1 VKKFNL
7 NKNIIVI
14 LIIIILVVTTVTLS
28 VFFMNKRKQS
38 NIIISTINDSI
49 AFVDKTLSAP
59 VKFLHNGIGMLNDL
73 IGTYEENK
81 QLKAK
86 LDDYDEAVIKS
97 KNKDREIKDL
107 KEQLKLNETLTDFEK
122 ITSNVIDRST
132 NLWQN
137 NLIVDKGAADGIEN
151 DMAVMSKG
159 GLVGR
164 IIQVNK
170 YSSKVE
176 LLTTTNKNINR
187 FHVKFSDSNAEK
199 GNGLIKYFDEQTQTL
214 IINQIQNQSEIKK
227 GDLVQTSGMGG
238 GKTPANLLIGKV
250 VKVKSSRSGASKE
263 VYVQPRATMYN
274 IFVVNI
280 IKRSSQEVA
289 RP

>member
-1 VKKFNL
+1 MKKFNL

-14 LIIIILVVTTVTLS
+14 LIIIILVVATVTLS

-38 NIIISTINDSI
+38 NIVTSTINDSI
-49 AFVDKTLSAP
+49 AIVDKTLSVP
-59 VKFLHNGIGMLNDL
+59 IKLLHNGIGMLNDL

-97 KNKDREIKDL
+97 QNKDREIKDL

-176 LLTTTNKNINR
+176 LLTTINKNINR
-187 FHVKFSDSNAEK
+187 FHVKISDSSAEK
-199 GNGLIKYFDEQTQTL
+199 GNGLIKCFDEQTQTL

-238 GKTPANLLIGKV
+238 GKTPSNLLIGKV
-250 VKVKSSRSGASKE
+250 VKVKSSGSGTFKE

-274 IFVVNI
+274 IFVVTL
-280 IKRSSQEVA
+280 IKRASQEVA